1 MHDMSTPRRS
11 GTTIYVIR
19 AQGRLCPTWSRMLGG
34 LRIVTTSSADD
45 HPIVTVT
52 GPLLDQAE
60 LLDVLDGLY
69 SLGLPLRSVH
79 RLTLADEQAEAERRA
94 PTSAF
99 TAHQTPG
106 QFAPQPVWRPRLTE
120 AR

>member
-1 MHDMSTPRRS
+1 MHDAPTPRRS

-52 GPLLDQAE
+52 GPLLDQAA

-69 SLGLPLRSVH
+69 SLGLPLLSVH
-79 RLTLADEQAEAERRA
+79 RLTLADEQAEDERRA
-94 PTSAF
+94 QPSSFA
-99 TAHQTPG
+99 APQLPG
-106 QFAPQPVWRPRLTE
+106 QYATQLGWRPRLAE